1 MPSRRTLRRARREN
15 FTRFFRYIV
24 AAACSLIAFI
34 LILIGIGE
42 AAIFGQML
50 DVPQDIG
57 RLGTAAITVGLLS
70 IPVAAA
76 LVTFSYTNRI
86 LR

>member
-15 FTRFFRYIV
+15 VTRFFRYIV
-24 AAACSLIAFI
+24 ATACSLIAF
-34 LILIGIGE
+34 ILIGIGE

-50 DVPQDIG
+50 DVPQDTG